1 MDPYPSQKDFNSSR
15 CGGMAH
21 LHISMG
27 TGDNVNVVTILL
39 VLQDA
44 GIVLGRQDKEQIL
57 ALALQGGREGRRVTG
72 ALRRGCEEPP
82 PTLST
87 LTLGRKSSMTAVLP
101 YMPTSL
107 TGRSPSAVTT

>member
-1 MDPYPSQKDFNSSR
+1 
-15 CGGMAH
+15 
-21 LHISMG
+21 MG
-27 TGDNVNVVTILL
+27 TGYNVNIVTILL

-44 GIVLGRQDKEQIL
+44 GVVLGCQDEKQIL
-57 ALALQGGREGRRVTG
+57 ALPLQEGREGGRVTG
-72 ALRRGCEEPP
+72 ALRGCKEPP
-82 PTLST
+82 PIPST